1 MIFFLNYCSGLWTRP
16 GAPPCLLRVFLIE
29 EPREP
34 LKTEVKVKPPQRLP
48 TSLRTRPQS
57 FHGLRGPILCSP
69 SHRLPQPP
77 LCSWPFSPPA
87 APTHFPV
94 LLDYATEPLG
104 SLLALS
110 ARSAF
115 PRTPTWLTPQFLW
128 IFTECCLTDNSKE
141 SRPRCQ
147 MPARSSSP

>member
-1 MIFFLNYCSGLWTRP
+1 MAFGP
-16 GAPPCLLRVFLIE
+16 DPQPLRVFSIE
-29 EPREP
+29 ELREP

-69 SHRLPQPP
+69 SHPLPQPP
-77 LCSWPFSPPA
+77 LCFWPSSRPP
-87 APTHFPV
+87 PTHFPV

-115 PRTPTWLTPQFLW
+115 PRTPTRLTPQFLW